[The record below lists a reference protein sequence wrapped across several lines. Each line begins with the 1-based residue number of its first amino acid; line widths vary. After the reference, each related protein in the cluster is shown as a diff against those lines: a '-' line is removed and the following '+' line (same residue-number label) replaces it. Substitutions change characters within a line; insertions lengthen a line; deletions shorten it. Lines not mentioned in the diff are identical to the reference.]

1 MWVNSHSRTG
11 LRHCNFQ
18 LQIFRCVLQ
27 SDGLCKLHVG
37 KTEPEEMALAANAI
51 HSCFFFFSFHSKS
64 NWCFLQRNHDLMG
77 TLQVLK
83 MVVRFALLLFSQ
95 DFFLFYSL
103 RISLRSWLQ
112 ERNGRMKWGC
122 TEGAWC
128 SVPGAEQLWVDSP
141 AHICMLTV
149 LPRQK
154 LGTFG
159 SGSMNFQ
166 NRTGNTQ
173 LWVWPLLLFVKLSIQ
188 VSFLVSAPVPWNVL
202 PLQMVVSK
210 HKLKN
215 YERAL
220 IQGLQWI

>member
-1 MWVNSHSRTG
+1 MLSILVSFSSLSIANPTG
-11 LRHCNFQ
+11 VFCRETMTSWERYKYWRWWL
-18 LQIFRCVLQ
+18 
-27 SDGLCKLHVG
+27 
-37 KTEPEEMALAANAI
+37 
-51 HSCFFFFSFHSKS
+51 
-64 NWCFLQRNHDLMG
+64 DLPY
-77 TLQVLK
+77 
-83 MVVRFALLLFSQ
+83 
-95 DFFLFYSL
+95 FYSP

-122 TEGAWC
+122 TEGSWC